1 MLFFSFNLKCEKNA
15 IKKKKKKNQ
24 VLVKSLKI
32 QNNWLKILKEL
43 TPHL

>member
-15 IKKKKKKNQ
+15 IKKKKKNQ